1 MIEHVRENIGKEFFF
16 ISPIKTYPYK
26 KIEFYIV
33 CKVKIIH
40 IFNKHSEVLIT
51 DVISEDPKFTR
62 FTEYMKDNTS
72 YYCLNKLLYPIYE
85 KEAEK

>member
-40 IFNKHSEVLIT
+40 IS
-51 DVISEDPKFTR
+51 
-62 FTEYMKDNTS
+62 
-72 YYCLNKLLYPIYE
+72 
-85 KEAEK
+85 